1 MELKEKEF
9 FEYIK
14 CPLRYQLIKK
24 GHTLEEQKTFNQ
36 ICYEVINSNINARV
50 NGMKSDFNTFKR
62 KWDSLAKENEFYLGA
77 KKILDGWGYVYRTF
91 EYIEMFNIKFLDC
104 NTSYKIEI
112 PGTQVCLTGVLN
124 PIIDRGTY
132 IEVFVPHFNRSLPER
147 IEIDTKL
154 KHTID
159 AYAIKQ
165 MFKKDAVFTYYSPA
179 TGKTIETIRST
190 RDFKKLESMLTMVSK
205 AINAN
210 IIYPRETFMCS
221 SCVAR
226 EMCKSWTGQE
236 EV

>member
-24 GHTLEEQKTFNQ
+24 GHNLNEQKTFNQ
-36 ICYEVINSNINARV
+36 ICYEAINSNINARV
-50 NGMKSDFNTFKR
+50 NDMKSDFNSFKR
-62 KWDSLAKENEFYLGA
+62 KWDSLAKENEIIGP
-77 KKILDGWGYVYRTF
+77 KKLLNGWGLIYRTF
-91 EYIEMFNIKFLDC
+91 EYIEMFNLKFLDC

-112 PGTQVCLTGVLN
+112 PGSKVSLTGILG
-124 PIIDRGTY
+124 PIIDKGVY
-132 IEVFVPHFNRSLPER
+132 IEVFVPNFNKTLPER
-147 IEIDTKL
+147 IDIDTKL

-165 MFKKDAVFTYYSPA
+165 MFKKDTVFTYYSPA
-179 TGKTIETIRST
+179 TGKTIETMRST
-190 RDFKKLESMLTMVSK
+190 RDFKKLESMLTMVGK
-205 AINAN
+205 AIDSN

-226 EMCKSWTGQE
+226 PMCKSWIGQE